1 MRYDVEISTNI
12 LDWVLSILNP
22 SETNP
27 QIFEILVA
35 WQKGEKTPTYNK
47 VLEISRATGIPLG
60 YFFLNKPPQEDV
72 SLVNYRTVKS
82 IDLKQPSRALKT
94 TILDMELVQD
104 WLSNQLIKDCYD
116 KNDYVKSLNKNTDII
131 TLSQTVRKKLNIDIE
146 WFKSSRNAEDSFKFL
161 RQAIS
166 DSGVVV
172 MANGIVRNNTSKN
185 LSIDEF
191 RAFALIDDYAPLIF
205 INTNDS
211 VNGKL
216 FSLLH
221 EYVHIGLGKNSLYN
235 DRCSCHNEISKTE
248 QICNAVAAEILVPQ
262 EIFNNQWSL
271 LNTDGDIEK
280 NINKIARYFKC
291 GVVVVARKAL
301 ENHYISKEQYSLIA
315 NNAVQNY
322 KKRKTNGGD
331 FYRSL
336 NSKIDTN
343 FLNYLVSSVEK
354 GNTLYTEAFRL
365 TNTNSKTFNNL
376 KTQIEGGF

>member
-27 QIFEILVA
+27 QVFEILIA

-60 YFFLNKPPQEDV
+60 YFFLKKPPKEDI
-72 SLVNYRTVKS
+72 SLVNYRTIKS
-82 IDLKQPSRALKT
+82 IELKQPSRALQT
-94 TILDMELVQD
+94 TILDMELIQD
-104 WLSNQLIKDCYD
+104 WLNKQLTKDGYD
-116 KNDYVKSLNKNTDII
+116 KNDYVKSLNVDTDII
-131 TLSQTVRKKLNIDIE
+131 TLSQIVRKKLSIKID
-146 WFKSSRNAEDSFKFL
+146 WFISCKNAEDSFKFL
-161 RQAIS
+161 RKAIS
-166 DSGVVV
+166 DSGVIV
-172 MANGIVRNNTSKN
+172 MTNGIVRNNTSKP

-211 VNGKL
+211 INGRL

-221 EYVHIGLGKNSLYN
+221 EYIHIGLGENSLYN
-235 DRCSCHNEISKTE
+235 DRCSCHHEINITE

-262 EIFNNQWSL
+262 TIFHNQWNI
-271 LNTDGDIEK
+271 LNIDEDIVK
-280 NINKIARYFKC
+280 TINKLAHYFKC

-301 ENHYISKEQYSLIA
+301 ENHYISKKQYSLIA
-315 NNAVQNY
+315 NNAVQNF
-322 KKRKTNGGD
+322 KKKKSKGGE

-343 FLNYLVSSVEK
+343 FLNYLIRSVEK

-365 TNTNSKTFNNL
+365 TNTNSKTFNAL
-376 KTQIEGGF
+376 RTHLEGGF

>member
-104 WLSNQLIKDCYD
+104 WLSNQLTKDCYD

-315 NNAVQNY
+315 NNAVQNF
-322 KKRKTNGGD
+322 KKRKTNGGN

-376 KTQIEGGF
+376 KTQIEGGV

>member
-1 MRYDVEISTNI
+1 MRYDVEISANI

-104 WLSNQLIKDCYD
+104 WLSNQLTKDCYD

-131 TLSQTVRKKLNIDIE
+131 TLSQTVRKKLNIDVE

-315 NNAVQNY
+315 NNAVQNF
-322 KKRKTNGGD
+322 KKRKTNGGN

-376 KTQIEGGF
+376 KTQIEGGV

>member
-60 YFFLNKPPQEDV
+60 YFFLNEPPQEDV

-104 WLSNQLIKDCYD
+104 WLSNQLTKDCYD

-315 NNAVQNY
+315 NNAVQNF
-322 KKRKTNGGD
+322 KKRKTNGGN

-376 KTQIEGGF
+376 KTQIEGGV

>member
-27 QIFEILVA
+27 QVFEILVA

-60 YFFLNKPPQEDV
+60 YFFLQKPPQEDL

-82 IDLKQPSRALKT
+82 IELKQPSQALKT
-94 TILDMELVQD
+94 TLLDMELVQD
-104 WLSNQLIKDCYD
+104 WLSNQLIKDGSD
-116 KNDYVKSLNKNTDII
+116 KNDYVKSLNEHTDII
-131 TLSQTVRKKLNIDIE
+131 TLSQIVRKKLSIDIE
-146 WFKSSRNAEDSFKFL
+146 WFKSCTNAEDSFKFL

-166 DSGVVV
+166 DSGVIV
-172 MANGIVRNNTSKN
+172 MVNGIVRNNTSKN

-211 VNGKL
+211 INGKL

-221 EYVHIGLGKNSLYN
+221 EYVHIGLGENSLYN
-235 DRCSCHNEISKTE
+235 DRCSCHNEVGKTE

-262 EIFNNQWSL
+262 EIFNNQWNSL
-271 LNTDGDIEK
+271 KADEDIEK
-280 NINKIARYFKC
+280 TINKLARYFKC

-301 ENHYISKEQYSLIA
+301 ENSYINKDQYSLIA
-315 NNAVQNY
+315 NNAVQNF
-322 KKRKTNGGD
+322 KKKKSKGGN

-343 FLNYLVSSVEK
+343 FLNYLINSVEK

-376 KTQIEGGF
+376 KTQLEGGF

>member
-1 MRYDVEISTNI
+1 MRYNVEISTNI

-27 QIFEILVA
+27 QVFEILVA
-35 WQKGEKTPTYNK
+35 WQKGEKIPTYNK

-60 YFFLNKPPQEDV
+60 YFFLKKPPKEDI
-72 SLVNYRTVKS
+72 SLVNYRTIKS
-82 IDLKQPSRALKT
+82 IELKQPSRALQT
-94 TILDMELVQD
+94 TILDMELIQD
-104 WLSNQLIKDCYD
+104 WLNKQLIKDGYD
-116 KNDYVKSLNKNTDII
+116 KNDYVKSLNVDTDII
-131 TLSQTVRKKLNIDIE
+131 TLSQIVRKKLSIKMD
-146 WFKSSRNAEDSFKFL
+146 WFISCKTAEDSFKFL
-161 RQAIS
+161 RKAIS
-166 DSGVVV
+166 DSGIIV
-172 MANGIVRNNTSKN
+172 MTNGIVRNNTSKP

-211 VNGKL
+211 INGRL

-221 EYVHIGLGKNSLYN
+221 EYIHIGLGENSLYN

-271 LNTDGDIEK
+271 LNTDEDLEK
-280 NINKIARYFKC
+280 NINKLAHYFKC
-291 GVVVVARKAL
+291 GIVVVARKAL
-301 ENHYISKEQYSLIA
+301 ENRYISKEQYSLIA
-315 NNAVQNY
+315 NNAVQNF
-322 KKRKTNGGD
+322 KKRKSKGGE
-331 FYRSL
+331 FCRSL

-343 FLNYLVSSVEK
+343 FLNYLFRSVEK

-376 KTQIEGGF
+376 KTQIEGGV

>member
-27 QIFEILVA
+27 QVFEILVA
-35 WQKGEKTPTYNK
+35 WQKGEKIPTYNK

-60 YFFLNKPPQEDV
+60 YFFLKKPPKEDI
-72 SLVNYRTVKS
+72 SLVNYRTIKS
-82 IDLKQPSRALKT
+82 IELKQPSRALQT
-94 TILDMELVQD
+94 TILDMELIQD
-104 WLSNQLIKDCYD
+104 WLNKQLIKDGYD
-116 KNDYVKSLNKNTDII
+116 KNDYVKSLNVDTDII
-131 TLSQTVRKKLNIDIE
+131 TLSQIVRKKLSIKMD
-146 WFKSSRNAEDSFKFL
+146 WFISCKTAEDSFKFL
-161 RQAIS
+161 RKAIS
-166 DSGVVV
+166 DSGIIV
-172 MANGIVRNNTSKN
+172 MTNGIVRNNTSKP

-211 VNGKL
+211 INGRL

-221 EYVHIGLGKNSLYN
+221 EYIHIGLGENSLYN
-235 DRCSCHNEISKTE
+235 DRCSCQNEISKTE

-271 LNTDGDIEK
+271 LNIDEDIEK
-280 NINKIARYFKC
+280 NINKLAHYFKC
-291 GVVVVARKAL
+291 GIVVVARKAL

-315 NNAVQNY
+315 NNAVQNF
-322 KKRKTNGGD
+322 KKRKSKGGE

-343 FLNYLVSSVEK
+343 FLNYLFRSVEK

-376 KTQIEGGF
+376 KTQIEGGG

>member
-12 LDWVLSILNP
+12 IDWVLSILNP

-27 QIFEILVA
+27 QVFEILVA
-35 WQKGEKTPTYNK
+35 WQNGEKTPTYNK

-60 YFFLNKPPQEDV
+60 YFFLKNPPKEDL
-72 SLVNYRTVKS
+72 SIVNYRTVKS
-82 IDLKQPSRALKT
+82 IELKQPSQALKT
-94 TILDMELVQD
+94 TILDMELIQE
-104 WLSNQLIKDCYD
+104 WLNNQLITDGYD
-116 KNDYVKSLNKNTDII
+116 KNDFVKSLDRNMDISA
-131 TLSQTVRKKLNIDIE
+131 LSQTIRQRLGLEQE
-146 WFKSSRNAEDSFKFL
+146 WFRESRTAEDSFKFL
-161 RQAIS
+161 RNAIS
-166 DSGVVV
+166 NSGIIV
-172 MANGIVRNNTSKN
+172 MVNGIVRNNTSKT

-211 VNGKL
+211 INGRL

-221 EYVHIGLGKNSLYN
+221 EYVHIGLGENSLYN

-262 EIFNNQWSL
+262 EIFNKQWQAL
-271 LNTDGDIEK
+271 VNHEDTEK
-280 NINKIARYFKC
+280 NISKLARYFKC
-291 GVVVVARKAL
+291 GVIVIARKAL
-301 ENHYISKEQYSLIA
+301 ENQYITKEQYTLIA
-315 NNAVQNY
+315 NNAVKNY
-322 KKRKTNGGD
+322 KKNKSRGGD

-336 NSKIDTN
+336 NSKIDNN
-343 FLNYLVSSVEK
+343 FLNHLISSVEK

-376 KTQIEGGF
+376 KTQFEGGF

>member
-22 SETNP
+22 NETNP
-27 QIFEILVA
+27 QVLEILVA

-47 VLEISRATGIPLG
+47 ILEISRATGIPLG
-60 YFFLNKPPQEDV
+60 YFFLKKPPVEDL

-82 IDLKQPSRALKT
+82 IELKQPSRALKT
-94 TILDMELVQD
+94 TILDMELIQE
-104 WLSNQLIKDCYD
+104 WLSNQLIKEGYS
-116 KNDYVKSLNKNTDII
+116 KNDFVKSLKKNIDIS
-131 TLSQTVRKKLNIDIE
+131 TLAQMIRQKLNIELE
-146 WFKSSRNAEDSFKFL
+146 WFKECKTAEESFKYL
-161 RQAIS
+161 RSAIS
-166 DSGVVV
+166 DTGVTV
-172 MANGIVRNNTSKN
+172 MANGIVRNNTSKT

-211 VNGKL
+211 MNGRL

-221 EYVHIGLGKNSLYN
+221 EYVHIGLGENSLYN
-235 DRCSCHNEISKTE
+235 DRCSCHNEVNTTE

-262 EIFNNQWSL
+262 KTFINQWDSL
-271 LNTDGDIEK
+271 KNDETTEK
-280 NINKIARYFKC
+280 IIVKLARHFKC
-291 GVVVVARKAL
+291 GVIVVARKAL
-301 ENHYISKEQYSLIA
+301 ENQYITKDQYTLIA
-315 NNAVQNY
+315 NNAVKNY
-322 KKRKTNGGD
+322 KKNKSKGGD

-343 FLNYLVSSVEK
+343 FLNYLISSVEK

-376 KTQIEGGF
+376 KTQFEGGF

>member
-104 WLSNQLIKDCYD
+104 WLSNQLTKDCYD

-146 WFKSSRNAEDSFKFL
+146 WFKSSRNAGDSFKFL

-315 NNAVQNY
+315 NNTVQNY

>member
-12 LDWVLSILNP
+12 LDWVLSILSP
-22 SETNP
+22 SETSP
-27 QIFEILVA
+27 QVFEILVA

-94 TILDMELVQD
+94 TLLDMELVQD
-104 WLSNQLIKDCYD
+104 WLSNQLIKDGYD
-116 KNDYVKSLNKNTDII
+116 KNNYVKSLNKNANII
-131 TLSQTVRKKLNIDIE
+131 TLSQIVRKNLNIDIE
-146 WFKSSRNAEDSFKFL
+146 WFKSCRNTEDSFKFL

-191 RAFALIDDYAPLIF
+191 RAFALVDDYAPLIF

-211 VNGKL
+211 INGKL

-235 DRCSCHNEISKTE
+235 DRCSCHSEISKVE

-271 LNTDGDIEK
+271 LDTSEDIEK
-280 NINKIARYFKC
+280 NINKLARHFKC

-301 ENHYISKEQYSLIA
+301 ENHYISREQYSSIA
-315 NNAVQNY
+315 NNAVQNF
-322 KKRKTNGGD
+322 KKKKTKGGD

-343 FLNYLVSSVEK
+343 FLNYLISSVEK

-376 KTQIEGGF
+376 KTQVEGGF

>member
-27 QIFEILVA
+27 QVFEVLVA

-82 IDLKQPSRALKT
+82 IDLKHPSRALKT
-94 TILDMELVQD
+94 TLLDMELVQD
-104 WLSNQLIKDCYD
+104 WLSNQLVKDGYD
-116 KNDYVKSLNKNTDII
+116 KNDYVKSLNENTDIV
-131 TLSQTVRKKLNIDIE
+131 TLSQIVRKKLGIGIE
-146 WFKSSRNAEDSFKFL
+146 WFKGCKNAEDSFKFL

-211 VNGKL
+211 INGKQ

-221 EYVHIGLGKNSLYN
+221 EYVHIGLGENSLYN
-235 DRCSCHNEISKTE
+235 DRCSCHNEVSKAE

-271 LNTDGDIEK
+271 VNTDEDLEK
-280 NINKIARYFKC
+280 NINKLARYFKC

-315 NNAVQNY
+315 NKAVQNF
-322 KKRKTNGGD
+322 KKRKSKGGS

-336 NSKIDTN
+336 NTKIDTN